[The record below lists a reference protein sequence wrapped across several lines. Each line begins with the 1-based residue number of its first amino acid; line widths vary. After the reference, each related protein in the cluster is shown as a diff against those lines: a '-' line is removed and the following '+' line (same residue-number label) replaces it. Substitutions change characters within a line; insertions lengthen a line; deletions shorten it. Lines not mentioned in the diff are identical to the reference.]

1 LRPPEPARILVVED
15 EDAIAQGL
23 LFNLERKGHSVEL
36 ESNGREALERVR
48 AGRYDLILLDVRL
61 PEMDGFEVCQSLRSE
76 GNFTPIVILTAR
88 SQPDDVIYGLK
99 LGADDYVVK
108 PFDLAELL
116 ARVEGM
122 LRRQEWSRQ
131 EGATDGAAA
140 SGSGGGAANGQA
152 PAVAAVEPPVQP
164 AQAPQ
169 PPQTSRRSFGD
180 YWIDFETYE
189 ALTNRGVVQLSHKEL
204 AVMRAF
210 LNRPHQV
217 ITRRELLAEVWE
229 LPQHP
234 NTRVVDNVI
243 VALRQAFEADSAHPR
258 HILSVR
264 GVGYRFVP

>member
-1 LRPPEPARILVVED
+1 MRPPEPARILVVED
-15 EDAIAQGL
+15 EEAIAQGL

-131 EGATDGAAA
+131 EGAGEGAATA
-140 SGSGGGAANGQA
+140 GGTNGQA
-152 PAVAAVEPPVQP
+152 AATAESTSVTSPALPTLPTSPP
-164 AQAPQ
+164 
-169 PPQTSRRSFGD
+169 TSRRSFGE
-180 YWIDFETYE
+180 YWVDFETYE

-204 AVMRAF
+204 AVMRVF